1 MELVGESSGHRKVQL
16 GPQKTRRLEPLL
28 VGKQIVGLHPDQYQL
43 IALFDTSDKP
53 QI

>member
-1 MELVGESSGHRKVQL
+1 MELIGESSGDSKGQL
-16 GPQKTRRLEPLL
+16 GPQKTRRPEPLL

-43 IALFDTSDKP
+43 ITLFDTSDEP